1 MRKMFCPDIKS
12 GHDIFDM
19 RGIDR
24 GLCDFLADDP
34 KSPVREIHASRAR
47 ISMQRP
53 RACRAPEAWFAE
65 SPRSSR
71 PIEARTVLRAPSQ
84 PTT

>member
-47 ISMQRP
+47 ISM
-53 RACRAPEAWFAE
+53 
-65 SPRSSR
+65 RSSISVPCFSKR
-71 PIEARTVLRAPSQ
+71 IANLRSRRCRHA
-84 PTT
+84 